1 MRCLIWETI
10 NLREYIILIVYMM
23 YIVYYTLACWKL
35 FEIMDDALVGSYVGV
50 SLGSDNQFLVY
61 EKIQNVL

>member
-1 MRCLIWETI
+1 
-10 NLREYIILIVYMM
+10 MM

-35 FEIMDDALVGSYVGV
+35 FEWSVEIMDDALVGSYVGV